1 MRFII
6 PIILLIISVAS
17 FVMFS
22 NPSYQRIKALKAESA
37 QYDQALSNSR
47 KLQEERDTL
56 GQKYNAIP
64 PASLDR
70 LNKLLPDTAD
80 NIRLIIDIQR
90 IASAYGISL
99 SSIKFDAKQTNST
112 APATTLAAGAP
123 ADITQSMN
131 DYGTF
136 SLEFG
141 VTTSYDNFLKFMK
154 DLESSLRLT
163 DVQSVTFTTDNS
175 AAGINKT
182 LYTIKLNTY
191 WLKS

>member
-90 IASAYGISL
+90 IASDR
-99 SSIKFDAKQTNST
+99 K
-112 APATTLAAGAP
+112 
-123 ADITQSMN
+123 
-131 DYGTF
+131 
-136 SLEFG
+136 
-141 VTTSYDNFLKFMK
+141 
-154 DLESSLRLT
+154 
-163 DVQSVTFTTDNS
+163 SVV
-175 AAGINKT
+175 
-182 LYTIKLNTY
+182 
-191 WLKS
+191 